1 MKSEARGLAS
11 RTPGTAEVR
20 AVTLL
25 FAALVLLATYPLWL
39 HPASTM
45 LPGGP
50 DGELFVWTLAWD
62 AHAFLHQPF
71 AIFDANIY
79 HPLRDTLAFSEN
91 LIGTA
96 IFSAPVQWLTGNP
109 VFALNVVS
117 LLSTLLC
124 GVGTWLLARRLGLGR
139 GAAVIAGLVFAFA
152 PPRFFRM
159 EQLHL
164 GMVHWIPF
172 GLASLH
178 AYFDD
183 GRARDLKWAALF
195 FALQVLSSGH
205 GAVFMVIACGALFLY
220 RVALGEPLR
229 LWRRARDL
237 GVTGLLLLAP
247 VVWVALPYRRVQ
259 EEQGLRRSLDGWIV
273 PATSFFA
280 APTHLQ
286 KWVAGLMP
294 DARVLETASASLFPG
309 FLTLILAAAALILKP
324 SRGKA
329 AGAIDKALA
338 VAPVRHEK
346 GVGNGPAAASVSD
359 AKGAGRGFPAR
370 SEVEGRPDE
379 TGARD
384 TRAVWLRRGAVLL
397 EVLALALI
405 AIALWVSFYR
415 PGRVRVGDIVL
426 FSARSLWRPWLLAA
440 IAVAAR
446 VALLRRVP
454 FDTLRRIR
462 RRVTAW
468 VTVWVKPRLSAAWE
482 AVVSV
487 WRPRRIALRDSALAF
502 YGLLTFLT
510 VLLTVGPP
518 LGIWP
523 LVYWMPGFSFI
534 RVPSRFTIL
543 GMLGLAVLAGIGFDR
558 VRERLQPG
566 RRRIAAIVVCVLFM
580 GEFLA
585 IPLEVNPYRVE
596 IPQIDR
602 WLAAQ
607 PGSFA
612 IAEVPLPDPVNPGE
626 FERRQTAYM
635 MHASAHWQKTVHGYS
650 GFRATLHERLF
661 QSLRE
666 FPSDEGLRRLTGL
679 GVSRVVVHTDLYEPG
694 DWAAVEARIGRFPDL
709 LRLEHVEGAGRV
721 YSLRPPAPQ

>member
-1 MKSEARGLAS
+1 MKGEARGLS
-11 RTPGTAEVR
+11 NRTPATAEVR
-20 AVTLL
+20 AVALL
-25 FAALVLLATYPLWL
+25 FAALTLLTTYPLWL

-79 HPLRDTLAFSEN
+79 HPLHDTLAFSEN

-96 IFSAPVQWLTGNP
+96 IFSAPIQWLTGNP
-109 VFALNVVS
+109 VLALNVVS

-124 GVGTWLLARRLGLGR
+124 GVGAWLLARRIGLGQ
-139 GAAVIAGLVFAFA
+139 GAAVVAGIVFAFA

-164 GMVHWIPF
+164 GLVHWIPF

-178 AYFDD
+178 AYLDE
-183 GRARDLKWAALF
+183 GRARNLKWAALF
-195 FALQVLSSGH
+195 FTLQVLSSGH
-205 GAVFMVIACGALFLY
+205 GAVFMVIACGALFFY

-229 LWRRARDL
+229 AWRRVRDL

-259 EEQGLRRSLDGWIV
+259 EEQGLRRSLDGWTV

-286 KWVAGLMP
+286 TWVAALMP
-294 DARVLETASASLFPG
+294 DARVLETASAFLFPG
-309 FLTLILAAAALILKP
+309 FLTLILAAAALIVRHPSGDGAGFGTDRGRGGFSRRTVAESPPRPRTAPRKP
-324 SRGKA
+324 APSPDVPA
-329 AGAIDKALA
+329 AGPQQRLAL
-338 VAPVRHEK
+338 
-346 GVGNGPAAASVSD
+346 
-359 AKGAGRGFPAR
+359 
-370 SEVEGRPDE
+370 
-379 TGARD
+379 
-384 TRAVWLRRGAVLL
+384 LL
-397 EVLALALI
+397 EIVALALV
-405 AIALWVSFYR
+405 AFAVWVSLYR
-415 PGRVRVGDIVL
+415 PARVRVGDVVL

-440 IAVAAR
+440 IAIAAR

-454 FDTLRRIR
+454 FDTLWRVR
-462 RRVTAW
+462 RRVVAW
-468 VTVWVKPRLSAAWE
+468 GTVWVKPRLSAAWA
-482 AVVSV
+482 AVLCV
-487 WRPRRIALRDSALAF
+487 WRPWRIALRHSALAF
-502 YGLLTFLT
+502 YGLLT
-510 VLLTVGPP
+510 LLTIFLAVGPP

-523 LVYWMPGFSFI
+523 LVYWMPGFNFI

-558 VRERLQPG
+558 VRAWLQPG
-566 RRRIAAIVVCVLFM
+566 RRRIAAIVVCALLM
-580 GEFLA
+580 AEFLA
-585 IPLEVNPYRVE
+585 IPLGVNPYRVE
-596 IPQIDR
+596 IPPIDQ

-635 MHASAHWQKTVHGYS
+635 MHATAHWQKTVHGYS
-650 GFRATLHERLF
+650 GFRALLHERLF

-666 FPSDEGLRRLTGL
+666 FPSDESLRRLTDV

-694 DWAAVEARIGRFPDL
+694 EWAAVEARIGRFPDRL
-709 LRLEHVEGAGRV
+709 GLEHVEGAGRI

>member
-1 MKSEARGLAS
+1 MKGEARGLS
-11 RTPGTAEVR
+11 NRTPATAEVG

-25 FAALVLLATYPLWL
+25 FAALTLLTTYPLWL
-39 HPASTM
+39 HPSSTM

-79 HPLRDTLAFSEN
+79 HPFRDTLAFSEN

-96 IFSAPVQWLTGNP
+96 IFSAPVQWLTGSP

-124 GVGTWLLARRLGLGR
+124 GVGTWLLARRLGLGQ
-139 GAAVIAGLVFAFA
+139 GAAVIAGVVFAFA
-152 PPRFFRM
+152 PPRFFRI
-159 EQLHL
+159 EQVHL
-164 GMVHWIPF
+164 CAVQWIPF

-178 AYFDD
+178 AYLDE
-183 GRARDLKWAALF
+183 GRPRDLRATALF
-195 FALQVLSSGH
+195 FTLEALSSGH
-205 GAVFMVIACGALFLY
+205 GAVFMVIACGGLVLY

-229 LWRRARDL
+229 AWRRVRDL
-237 GVTGLLLLAP
+237 GVTGLLMLAP

-259 EEQGLRRSLDGWIV
+259 TGQGLRRSLDGWIV
-273 PATSFFA
+273 PATSFLA
-280 APTHLQ
+280 APTYLQ
-286 KWVAGLMP
+286 KWVVGLMP
-294 DARVLETASASLFPG
+294 DARVLETASAYLFPG
-309 FLTLILAAAALILKP
+309 FLTLILAAAALVLRP
-324 SRGKA
+324 
-329 AGAIDKALA
+329 A
-338 VAPVRHEK
+338 VASS
-346 GVGNGPAAASVSD
+346 A
-359 AKGAGRGFPAR
+359 PAR
-370 SEVEGRPDE
+370 SATARPRRNSKSVV
-379 TGARD
+379 GAGAGSPGEAAALDR
-384 TRAVWLRRGAVLL
+384 RALWPRRGAVLL

-405 AIALWVSFYR
+405 VVAALLTIYG
-415 PGRVRVGDIVL
+415 PTRVRVGDVVL

-440 IAVAAR
+440 VAVAAR

-454 FDTLRRIR
+454 FDTIERIGR
-462 RRVTAW
+462 LVAAW
-468 VTVWVKPRLSAAWE
+468 VTGWVMPRLSDAWAAVLS
-482 AVVSV
+482 A
-487 WRPRRIALRDSALAF
+487 WRPRRIALRGSALAF
-502 YGLLTFLT
+502 YGLLT
-510 VLLTVGPP
+510 LLTILLFVGPP

-534 RVPSRFTIL
+534 RVPSRFSIL
-543 GMLGLAVLAGIGFDR
+543 GMLGLAVLAGIGFER

-566 RRRIAAIVVCVLFM
+566 RPRLAAIVVCALLM
-580 GEFLA
+580 AEFLA

-626 FERRQTAYM
+626 FERRQTAFM

-650 GFRATLHERLF
+650 GFRALLHERLF
-661 QSLRE
+661 QDLRE

-679 GVSRVVVHTDLYEPG
+679 GVSRIVVHTDLYEPG
-694 DWAAVEARIGRFPDL
+694 EWAAVEARIGRFPDR
-709 LRLEHVEGAGRV
+709 LRLEHIEGAGRV

>member
-1 MKSEARGLAS
+1 VRRDLAAAS
-11 RTPGTAEVR
+11 
-20 AVTLL
+20 LL
-25 FAALVLLATYPLWL
+25 FAALTLLTTYPLWL

-62 AHAFLHQPF
+62 AHAFLSQPF

-79 HPLRDTLAFSEN
+79 HPFRDTLAFSEN

-96 IFSAPVQWLTGNP
+96 IFSAPVQWLSGNP

-124 GVGTWLLARRLGLGR
+124 GVGAWLLARRLGLGQ
-139 GAAVIAGLVFAFA
+139 GAAVVAGIVFAFA

-164 GMVHWIPF
+164 GPVHWIPF
-172 GLASLH
+172 GLAFLH
-178 AYFDD
+178 AYLDQ

-195 FALQVLSSGH
+195 FTLQVLSSGH

-220 RVALGEPLR
+220 RVALGDPLR
-229 LWRRARDL
+229 AWRRVRDL

-259 EEQGLRRSLDGWIV
+259 EEQGLRRTLDNWIV

-286 KWVAGLMP
+286 KWIAGLMP
-294 DARVLETASASLFPG
+294 DARVLETASAYLFPG
-309 FLTLILAAAALILKP
+309 FLTLVLAAAALVLRPAVALPKP
-324 SRGKA
+324 VFSPRGDGGLRCGGPAVAGTAGGGSRRG
-329 AGAIDKALA
+329 
-338 VAPVRHEK
+338 APVRETAVSTDGGSDVGL
-346 GVGNGPAAASVSD
+346 GV
-359 AKGAGRGFPAR
+359 
-370 SEVEGRPDE
+370 RPDE

-405 AIALWVSFYR
+405 VVAALLTIYG
-415 PGRVRVGDIVL
+415 PTRVRIGGTVL

-440 IAVAAR
+440 LAVAAR
-446 VALLRRVP
+446 VALLRRLP
-454 FDTLRRIR
+454 FDSPGRIR

-468 VTVWVKPRLSAAWE
+468 VTVWVRPRLSAAWA

-487 WRPRRIALRDSALAF
+487 WRPWRIALRDSALAF
-502 YGLLTFLT
+502 YGLLALLT
-510 VLLTVGPP
+510 ILLTVSPP

-523 LVYWMPGFSFI
+523 LVYSMPGFSFI

-566 RRRIAAIVVCVLFM
+566 RRPVAAIVVCSLLM
-580 GEFLA
+580 AEFLA

-596 IPQIDR
+596 IPPIDR
-602 WLAAQ
+602 WLAGQ

-661 QSLRE
+661 QNLRE

-694 DWAAVEARIGRFPDL
+694 DWAAVEARIGRFPDR
-709 LRLEHVEGAGRV
+709 LRLEHIEGAGRV
-721 YSLRPPAPQ
+721 YSLRPLAPQ